1 MRNGTGLGARRA
13 WGQSSCVASGRSL
26 YLSKPQFPRNTYL
39 QRGCEDLS
47 SKDSREVGFFNPAQM
62 QVAGGLEGSTCSPP
76 EAIRLGD
83 RGAGLLPRPVQ
94 LHSPA
99 SPPPTLPLGPPATAS
114 EALRPGLV
122 VGEGGA
128 GAGAGGNDEAN
139 LTLWSPAGR
148 RWTGGPQTP
157 LSIAQG
163 GPTSADLHQ
172 GAGLSFGL
180 TEGSELKV

>member
-99 SPPPTLPLGPPATAS
+99 SPTPTLPLGPPATAS

-122 VGEGGA
+122 VGEGGQGQGQVVMMKLISLC
-128 GAGAGGNDEAN
+128 GALRGGGGQVVPRPHSALPRVAPLQ
-139 LTLWSPAGR
+139 LTFIR
-148 RWTGGPQTP
+148 V
-157 LSIAQG
+157 QG
-163 GPTSADLHQ
+163 YHS
-172 GAGLSFGL
+172 
-180 TEGSELKV
+180 V